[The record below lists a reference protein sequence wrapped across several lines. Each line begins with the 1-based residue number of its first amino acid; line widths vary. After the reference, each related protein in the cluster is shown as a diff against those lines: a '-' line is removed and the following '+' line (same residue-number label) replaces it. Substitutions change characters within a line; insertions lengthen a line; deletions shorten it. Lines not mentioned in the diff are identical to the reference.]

1 MKVQNSFV
9 KNILNNARINIST
22 LTVILIGIM
31 IGFVATTRVSH
42 FIIAIVIGGIFFL
55 VSVKNIKLA
64 IIVLAMYVPLEE
76 WLLKWAPRGGY
87 EMARFGWEFLL
98 LFLLLSVL
106 LGKIINEGRIVK
118 TPIDGLLFI
127 FLGVASVSMLSNW
140 IPISLGILGLRT
152 LLRYVL
158 LYYLI
163 INISL
168 EEEFIKKLLKAMVFI
183 IVFQWIVS
191 LLQRFVGG
199 GVVRFFA
206 PKEVVQVGSIIFAE
220 TSGIWEKG
228 AWVFGTMKRYNL
240 LGNFL
245 SFFILI
251 VTGCYFT
258 KERRKRKLFWFI
270 LVSSIIL
277 LLTYSRTSWI
287 GLYVGVVLILFVT
300 KKRKLLLFFLL
311 GPVILTLI
319 LWTVYAQQI
328 FVTKVSLGEMSL
340 TQRYLRMFT
349 GRYIRTSY
357 QVSRLAVLT
366 KVSREVISKKPLF
379 GFGPG
384 IVEYREVEGLGEP
397 ARRVLQQIEVAP
409 IVIHFLGD
417 VGWTSILVQFGSI
430 GALIWVSIVLV
441 VLRISIKLYR
451 VSENRFIQGIGLGYA
466 GAVVAIIVENFFCYN
481 FTYRAVSFY
490 FWLFGGIVVH
500 LWMRERKRAKIKVI

>member
-1 MKVQNSFV
+1 MKAQYSFV
-9 KNILNNARINIST
+9 KNTVENARINIST
-22 LTVILIGIM
+22 LAIILIGIM
-31 IGFVATTRVSH
+31 MGFVATTRVSH
-42 FIIAIVIGGIFFL
+42 FVAAIVIGGTFFL
-55 VSVKNIKLA
+55 VSVRNIKLA

-76 WLLKWAPRGGY
+76 WTLKWAPRGVY

-127 FLGVASVSMLSNW
+127 FLGMASVSILSNR
-140 IPISLGILGLRT
+140 IPILLGILGLRT

-163 INISL
+163 INISP

-199 GVVRFFA
+199 GVVRFFT
-206 PKEVVQVGSIIFAE
+206 PKEVVQVGGIVFAK

-228 AWVFGTMKRYNL
+228 TWVFGTMKRYNL

-251 VTGCYFT
+251 MTGCYFT
-258 KERRKRKLFWFI
+258 KENRKRRLFWFI
-270 LVSSIIL
+270 VVSFIVL
-277 LLTYSRTSWI
+277 LLTYSRTSWV
-287 GLYVGVVLILFVT
+287 GLYLGVILILFVT
-300 KKRKLLLFFLL
+300 KKKKLLLFFLL
-311 GPVILTLI
+311 GPIILTLI
-319 LWTVYAQQI
+319 LWTIYAQQI
-328 FVTKVSLGEMSL
+328 YATKVSYGEMSL
-340 TQRYLRMFT
+340 TQRYLRMFSE
-349 GRYIRTSY
+349 RHIRSSY

-366 KVSREVISKKPLF
+366 KVSREVVFKRPLF

-397 ARRVLQQIEVAP
+397 ARRALQQIEVAP
-409 IVIHFLGD
+409 VVIHFMGD

-430 GALIWVSIVLV
+430 GLLIWISIVLT
-441 VLRISIKLYR
+441 VLKISIKLYR
-451 VSENRFIQGIGLGYA
+451 VSENRFLQGIGLGYA

-481 FTYRAVSFY
+481 FTYRPVSFY

-500 LWMRERKRAKIKVI
+500 LWMRERKRTKIRVV